1 VTIFVHTRGFSILCL
16 NAYVLL
22 TQITV
27 TLIQNINNFDFSRF
41 GFAGESGPRCI
52 IRTEVKCP
60 ETKQVKK
67 VLNYSSKGELYDL
80 LVEFLHILYFRYINL
95 VYCCCE
101 VLLSYL
107 QASLNMLHAFI
118 SGISLLVQKIEE

>member
-1 VTIFVHTRGFSILCL
+1 VTIFVHTYGFSVFCL
-16 NAYVLL
+16 NAHVLF

-27 TLIQNINNFDFSRF
+27 TLIQNFNNFDFSRF

-52 IRTEVKCP
+52 VRTEVKCS

-67 VLNYSSKGELYDL
+67 VLNYSSKGELYDI
-80 LVEFLHILYFRYINL
+80 LVEFIHILYFRYINL

-107 QASLNMLHAFI
+107 ETTLNLLHAFI
-118 SGISLLVQKIEE
+118 SGIFLLVQKIEE